1 MFESLIGSIGAIPE
15 GSTSFSYFTDSLY
28 NGPENDNELLQENE
42 PELERIDLDDEILFL
57 VNIDYEDHEFSVKV
71 DARTMTI
78 TRGMARKV
86 IKVDLDFDV
95 DIKNSSVS
103 SRNGIMEITLKK
115 GTKESSRMREGY
127 LKIK

>member
-1 MFESLIGSIGAIPE
+1 
-15 GSTSFSYFTDSLY
+15 
-28 NGPENDNELLQENE
+28 
-42 PELERIDLDDEILFL
+42 
-57 VNIDYEDHEFSVKV
+57 
-71 DARTMTI
+71 
-78 TRGMARKV
+78 MARKV